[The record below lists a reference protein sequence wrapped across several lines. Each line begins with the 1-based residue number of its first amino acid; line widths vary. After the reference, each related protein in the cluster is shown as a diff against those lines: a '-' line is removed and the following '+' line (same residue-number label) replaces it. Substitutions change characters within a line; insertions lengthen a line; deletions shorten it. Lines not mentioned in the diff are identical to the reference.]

1 MTNRLESR
9 PPSARKGRPMLRR
22 SLLAIAA
29 TALLVPAALA
39 QGPGQYRI
47 KGIDARS
54 KAAYS
59 GTAQLTQTG
68 TDTWRIV
75 WRIGGQTWNGH
86 GIGDGKVLAVNYSGQ
101 GATGI
106 FLMIARDGGGYEA
119 VWSYTGDTTVGSE
132 EWAKAN

>member
-1 MTNRLESR
+1 
-9 PPSARKGRPMLRR
+9 MLRR
-22 SLLAIAA
+22 SLLAAG
-29 TALLVPAALA
+29 LLTLLGSSFALA

-47 KGIDARS
+47 SGIDARS
-54 KAAYS
+54 KEKYS

-68 TDTWRIV
+68 SETWKIV

-106 FLMIARDGGGYEA
+106 FLMIAKDGGGYEA
-119 VWSYTGDTTVGSE
+119 VWSYTGDTTIGTE
-132 EWAKAN
+132 DWRKAN